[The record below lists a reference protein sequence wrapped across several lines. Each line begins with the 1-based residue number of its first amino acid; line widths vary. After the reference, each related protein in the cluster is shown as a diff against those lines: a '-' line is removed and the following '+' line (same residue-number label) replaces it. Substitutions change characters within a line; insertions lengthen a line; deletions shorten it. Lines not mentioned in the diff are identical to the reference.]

1 MASPAPPPLKNAL
14 PKAPPL
20 PKVLR
25 DLFDAKLAAGEVE
38 LPFLPDTASKV
49 LSASNDPDCE
59 SRTLAELIQQD
70 QALAAHVLNVANS
83 AAYAPKEPIVSLQQ
97 AISRLGI
104 RTICDIA
111 IAVSVKG
118 RVFRIPG
125 YQVKVRRL
133 WQHSAMAGVYA
144 KEIARLRRFN
154 VEGAFSCGLMHDVGK
169 PVVMQA
175 FLDILGEMTAKRV
188 PFRLLESAMDAFH
201 PYVGG
206 ILIEKWSLPP
216 WVKASII
223 HHHDRAAATEYG
235 EDVRCTHLADI
246 LAHWA
251 LNPELTEED
260 FDLEMPVLNELGL
273 YRDDIELL
281 LSRRGAVLDVAEAFA

>member
-1 MASPAPPPLKNAL
+1 MHVL

-25 DLFDAKLAAGEVE
+25 DLFDAKLAAGEIE
-38 LPFLPDTASKV
+38 LPFLPDTAAKV
-49 LSASNDPDCE
+49 LDASNDVDCD
-59 SRTLAELIQQD
+59 SRTLADLIQRD
-70 QALAAHVLNVANS
+70 QALAAHVLNVSNS

-104 RTICDIA
+104 QAICDIA
-111 IAVSVKG
+111 IAVSVQG

-125 YQVKVRRL
+125 YQVQVRRM

-175 FLDILGEMTAKRV
+175 FLDILGQMTEKRV
-188 PFRLLESAMDAFH
+188 PYKLLESAMDAFH
-201 PYVGG
+201 AYVGG
-206 ILIEKWSLPP
+206 LLVEKWSLPP
-216 WVKASII
+216 WVKASITY
-223 HHHDRAAATEYG
+223 HHEYPSAPEYR
-235 EDVRCTHLADI
+235 EDVMCTHLAD
-246 LAHWA
+246 LLSHWA
-251 LNPELTEED
+251 MSDESSEDD
-260 FDLEMPVLNELGL
+260 FDFTLPVLGELSL
-273 YRDDIELL
+273 YRDDVELL
-281 LSRRGAVLDVAEAFA
+281 LARRSEVLDVAEAFL

>member
-1 MASPAPPPLKNAL
+1 VKHVL

-20 PKVLR
+20 PKVLK
-25 DLFDAKLAAGEVE
+25 DLFDAKLASGEIE
-38 LPFLPDTASKV
+38 LPFLPDTAANV
-49 LSASNDPDCE
+49 LAASNDEECDA
-59 SRTLAELIQQD
+59 RRLADLLQRD
-70 QALAAHVLNVANS
+70 QALAAHVLNVSNS

-104 RTICDIA
+104 RAIADIA

-125 YQVKVRRL
+125 YQVQVRRM

-154 VEGAFSCGLMHDVGK
+154 VEGAFSCGLLHDVGK

-175 FLDILGEMTAKRV
+175 FLDILAGMTEKRV
-188 PFRLLESAMDAFH
+188 PFKLLESAMDAFH
-201 PYVGG
+201 THVGG
-206 ILIEKWSLPP
+206 LLIDKWSLPP
-216 WVKASII
+216 WVKASIMY
-223 HHHDRAAATEYG
+223 HHDYQKADEYG
-235 EDVRCTHLADI
+235 EDVKCTNLADV

-251 LNPELTEED
+251 MNDEYDEDD
-260 FDLEMPVLNELGL
+260 FDMNMPVLAGLSL

-281 LSRRGAVLDVAEAFA
+281 LARRGEVLEVSEAFV